1 MPDTE
6 TAILIQVP
14 TSTGIAHEEN
24 GQIVRVV
31 GNSIAYV
38 NLPSGNAFAFS
49 AEDIQQYAGE
59 TLSSLGVRKGATV
72 HVMPNADHLS
82 VLLNR

>member
-1 MPDTE
+1 MPTTDTTIRIE
-6 TAILIQVP
+6 VP
-14 TSTGIAHEEN
+14 NSTGIEHEEN

-31 GNSIAYV
+31 GNSIVYV

-49 AEDIQQYAGE
+49 AEDIQQYAGQ
-59 TLSSLGVRKGATV
+59 TLSSLGVREGATV
-72 HVMPNADHLS
+72 QVMPNADHLS